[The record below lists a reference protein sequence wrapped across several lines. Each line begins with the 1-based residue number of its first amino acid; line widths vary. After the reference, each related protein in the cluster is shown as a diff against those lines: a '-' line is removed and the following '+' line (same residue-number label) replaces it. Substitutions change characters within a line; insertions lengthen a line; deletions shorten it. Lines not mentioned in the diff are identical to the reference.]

1 MLVRI
6 TTGVSVAVL
15 AGLFAA
21 GCAANDKSGGTV
33 PHADHGVLCPTC
45 ETVWI
50 TDTVGQGTKAQRL
63 TTEKRMTCPDCEKMA
78 QAYLEGDKTVLH
90 NCPTCKV
97 SPQPMIKGA
106 EPTHPKG
113 GRGAA

>member
-1 MLVRI
+1 L
-6 TTGVSVAVL
+6 GVAVVVL
-15 AGLFAA
+15 VGLFFA
-21 GCAANDKSGGTV
+21 GCAANNKDAAVAT
-33 PHADHGVLCPTC
+33 HADHGVLCPTC

-63 TTEKRMTCPDCEKMA
+63 TTEKQMTCPDCDKMA

-97 SPQPMIKGA
+97 TPRPVIKGA
-106 EPTHPKG
+106 VSTHPKG
-113 GRGAA
+113 ARGAA